1 MTIQL
6 YHRWGC
12 PYSAR
17 VRDFIDEH
25 QLGGRIEYVEL
36 GEVEGAETKLTELTG
51 RSQVPCLVVD
61 GKPMLE
67 SSEITQ
73 WLQTNLVNS
82 QSGARP

>member
-1 MTIQL
+1 MALQL
-6 YHRWGC
+6 YHRWRC

-25 QLGGRIEYVEL
+25 SLGDKIEYVEL
-36 GEVEGAETKLTELTG
+36 GEVEGAEAGLNDITG

-61 GKPMLE
+61 GKPILE
-67 SSEITQ
+67 SAEITQ

-82 QSGARP
+82 VGEARP

>member
-6 YHRWGC
+6 YHRWRC
-12 PYSAR
+12 PYSAH

-25 QLGGRIEYVEL
+25 QLGERIEYVEL

-82 QSGARP
+82 QSGARS

>member
-6 YHRWGC
+6 YHRWRC

-25 QLGGRIEYVEL
+25 QLGRQIAYVEL
-36 GEVEGAETKLTELTG
+36 GEVEEAETKLAELTG
-51 RSQVPCLVVD
+51 QSQVPCLVVD

-67 SSEITQ
+67 SAEIVQ

-82 QSGARP
+82 QGQARP